1 MVARGGALYTAQ
13 GCGSCHATSANG
25 TLAVQLAPSLLGLKS
40 RFRPEV
46 LVRWLTNPASIT
58 PGTLMPPTGLNPAE
72 TQDLAAFLW
81 AQPSA
86 PPASTPFE
94 RLPVLKRKVRFK
106 EVSDRVFRKLC
117 WHCHSQPDFALG
129 DGGPGNTGGMG
140 FKGLG
145 LDLSTYTGISRGMQG
160 PTGRRESIF
169 AKDDE
174 GTPRLIRSLL
184 ARHTEEGGT
193 KVDGVLGMPLG
204 FPALP
209 AEDIQL
215 IESWVAQG
223 RPR

>member
-1 MVARGGALYTAQ
+1 
-13 GCGSCHATSANG
+13 
-25 TLAVQLAPSLLGLKS
+25 
-40 RFRPEV
+40 
-46 LVRWLTNPASIT
+46 
-58 PGTLMPPTGLNPAE
+58 MPPTGLNPAE